1 MARYKPV
8 DRSARLLPVVLSE
21 QLLPGSFE
29 FALDHLVDHELD
41 LSPLDARFCNDAT
54 GAPAYDPRVLLK
66 IVLLGYSRGL
76 ISSRAIER
84 ACRQNVQFIALSGD
98 AAPSY
103 THLAKFVRELGDAIR
118 PLFLQVLL
126 TCDRLG
132 LIGKSMFAIDGVKLP
147 GNASKERS
155 GTQAELLHRAQR
167 LDQAAA
173 KILAAHRERDQHG
186 EDDDAPRQRAARIDA
201 RITVLKREAQRTRD
215 FIATT
220 APRTNRQGQ
229 ELKANITD
237 NDSAKMATGKGVLQG
252 YAAQAA
258 VDARHQIIVA
268 ADVVGSGSE
277 HTMLLPMIAQTD
289 GLRLA
294 HTLITADAGYHS
306 RENLDA
312 LRARGIPALI
322 ADPQMRQRDERFR
335 HAKRFKIKDVLH
347 DKRAHAKS
355 ASTRYRPAD
364 FRYDPSTNTC
374 VCPGGQR
381 LYSNGAHCTAK
392 GREHH
397 KFTGAKRS
405 CVPCALRE
413 RCLRTPERTEVR
425 QVALLVKR
433 APDRQ
438 SAIEQMKT
446 AIDSAHGRR
455 LYSQRIATVEPV
467 FGNLRHN
474 KRLNRFTLRGRAK
487 VGTQWQLYCLVHN
500 IEKIAHAGR

>member
-66 IVLLGYSRGL
+66 VVLLGYSRGL

-84 ACRQNVQFIALSGD
+84 ACRQNVQFIAVSGD

-173 KILAAHRERDQHG
+173 KILAAHRERDQLG

-201 RITVLKREAQRTRD
+201 RITVLTREAQRTRD

-237 NDSAKMATGKGVLQG
+237 NDSAKMATAKGVLQG

-277 HTMLLPMIAQTD
+277 QAMLLPMIAQTD

-294 HTLITADAGYHS
+294 NTL
-306 RENLDA
+306 
-312 LRARGIPALI
+312 
-322 ADPQMRQRDERFR
+322 
-335 HAKRFKIKDVLH
+335 KIG
-347 DKRAHAKS
+347 RAH
-355 ASTRYRPAD
+355 
-364 FRYDPSTNTC
+364 
-374 VCPGGQR
+374 V
-381 LYSNGAHCTAK
+381 
-392 GREHH
+392 
-397 KFTGAKRS
+397 
-405 CVPCALRE
+405 
-413 RCLRTPERTEVR
+413 
-425 QVALLVKR
+425 
-433 APDRQ
+433 
-438 SAIEQMKT
+438 
-446 AIDSAHGRR
+446 
-455 LYSQRIATVEPV
+455 
-467 FGNLRHN
+467 
-474 KRLNRFTLRGRAK
+474 
-487 VGTQWQLYCLVHN
+487 
-500 IEKIAHAGR
+500 

>member
-1 MARYKPV
+1 M
-8 DRSARLLPVVLSE
+8 
-21 QLLPGSFE
+21 
-29 FALDHLVDHELD
+29 
-41 LSPLDARFCNDAT
+41 
-54 GAPAYDPRVLLK
+54 
-66 IVLLGYSRGL
+66 LLGYSRGL

-84 ACRQNVQFIALSGD
+84 ACRQNVQFIAVSGD

-173 KILAAHRERDQHG
+173 KILAAHRERDQLG

-201 RITVLKREAQRTRD
+201 RITVLTREAQRTRD

-237 NDSAKMATGKGVLQG
+237 NDSAKMATAKGVLQG

-277 HTMLLPMIAQTD
+277 QAMLD
-289 GLRLA
+289 R
-294 HTLITADAGYHS
+294 
-306 RENLDA
+306 
-312 LRARGIPALI
+312 
-322 ADPQMRQRDERFR
+322 
-335 HAKRFKIKDVLH
+335 K
-347 DKRAHAKS
+347 
-355 ASTRYRPAD
+355 STRLNSSHIPLSRM
-364 FRYDPSTNTC
+364 PS
-374 VCPGGQR
+374 
-381 LYSNGAHCTAK
+381 
-392 GREHH
+392 
-397 KFTGAKRS
+397 
-405 CVPCALRE
+405 
-413 RCLRTPERTEVR
+413 
-425 QVALLVKR
+425 
-433 APDRQ
+433 
-438 SAIEQMKT
+438 SA
-446 AIDSAHGRR
+446 
-455 LYSQRIATVEPV
+455 
-467 FGNLRHN
+467 
-474 KRLNRFTLRGRAK
+474 
-487 VGTQWQLYCLVHN
+487 
-500 IEKIAHAGR
+500 